1 MEFTVTA
8 AGLIT
13 PIRKVLLGVF
23 MAESTDNKSFLP
35 ARDLLNGVRDTC
47 DRLHIASLKR
57 RIDICA
63 ALLEENPPID
73 VAILGQ
79 FKAGKSSF
87 INSLLGKPILPTGVV
102 PVTTVI
108 TRLQYGP
115 GERAAVTHF
124 DGSRVEIPLE
134 KLADFTSEVGN
145 PDNGKNVEVVDV
157 DIPAMADYPGLRLV
171 DTPGMGSVFKIHMK
185 IAQDWLPEVGAAI
198 VAVSSDRPLSDNDL
212 ELIRELTRHTPNIIL
227 LLTKVDL
234 LLPDQRTEVV
244 QFLEKTLEKELGKRF
259 PVFCFSTRVDTEQ
272 YNRRIEMEILLKLST
287 NRDIEFRNIL
297 RHKVRS
303 LASVCINYLEI
314 ALKSALQA
322 DRERDEIR
330 RRILDERLSLTAIQE
345 DLMLIT
351 RENSRQTRTFIM
363 QHLGR
368 LEQPLREKLTE
379 DLRGELPRW
388 KGNLWRL
395 TRRYE
400 EWLTENMTAV
410 LESISRTENRYFL
423 GTLKKSRAAFDR
435 ALFSFRAL
443 LGQNIETVLGL
454 KLAEADWRIEVAEP
468 SHSDVGFIRVF
479 DFHFDLLWFLIPMFL
494 FRKLFEKHFLA
505 LIPRAAEMNLSRLGA
520 QWESRINVTIE
531 EMRKQAAGYVKDEIA
546 TIEAL
551 LEGSSGRTE
560 EIQELI
566 AGLQER
572 LADLSNEGGKK

>member
-35 ARDLLNGVRDTC
+35 ARDLLNGVRDAC

-115 GERAAVTHF
+115 KERATVTHF

-134 KLADFTSEVGN
+134 KLADFTSEAGN
-145 PDNGKNVEVVDV
+145 PGNIKNVEVVDV

-171 DTPGMGSVFKIHMK
+171 DTPGMGSVFKTHMK

-212 ELIRELTRHTPNIIL
+212 ELIRELTRHTPNVIL

-244 QFLEKTLEKELGKRF
+244 QFLEKTLEKEMGRKLPIF
-259 PVFCFSTRVDTEQ
+259 SFSTRVDTAQ
-272 YNRRIEMEILLKLST
+272 YNRRFEMEIMLRLST
-287 NRDIEFRNIL
+287 NRDLEFRNIL

-303 LASVCINYLEI
+303 LASSCINYLEI

-330 RRILDERLSLTAIQE
+330 RQILDERLSLTAIQE

-368 LEQPLREKLTE
+368 LEQPLREKLTQ

-400 EWLTENMTAV
+400 GWLTENMKAT

-435 ALFSFRAL
+435 TLSSFRAL
-443 LGQNIETVLGL
+443 LGQNIESVLGL

-468 SHSDVGFIRVF
+468 SHPDVGFIRVF

-494 FRKLFEKHFLA
+494 FRKLFERHFLA

-520 QWESRINVTIE
+520 QWEGRINAAIE
-531 EMRKQAAGYVKDEIA
+531 EMRKQAAGYVKDELA

-551 LEGSSGRTE
+551 LAESPGKTA
-560 EIQELI
+560 EIEKLI
-566 AGLQER
+566 EDLKTR
-572 LADLSNEGGKK
+572 LADVGQEGGKP

>member
-400 EWLTENMTAV
+400 EWLTENMTAA

-468 SHSDVGFIRVF
+468 SHPDVGFIRVF

>member
-1 MEFTVTA
+1 
-8 AGLIT
+8 
-13 PIRKVLLGVF
+13 

-35 ARDLLNGVRDTC
+35 ARDLLSGVCDAC

-73 VAILGQ
+73 VAIIGQ

-87 INSLLGKPILPTGVV
+87 INSFLGKPILPTGVV

-115 GERAAVTHF
+115 VERATVTHF

-134 KLADFTSEVGN
+134 KLADFTSEAGN
-145 PDNGKNVEVVDV
+145 PDNSKNVEVVDV
-157 DIPAMADYPGLRLV
+157 DIPAMMDYPGLRLV
-171 DTPGMGSVFKIHMK
+171 DTPGMGSVFKTHMK

-212 ELIRELTRHTPNIIL
+212 ELIRELTRHTPNVIL

-244 QFLEKTLEKELGKRF
+244 QFLEKTLEKELGRKLPIF
-259 PVFCFSTRVDTEQ
+259 SFSTRVDMEK
-272 YNRRIEMEILLKLST
+272 YSRRIEMEIMLKLSI
-287 NRDIEFRNIL
+287 NRDLEFRNIL
-297 RHKVRS
+297 RHKARS

-400 EWLTENMTAV
+400 EWLTENMTAA
-410 LESISRTENRYFL
+410 LENISRTENRYFL

-435 ALFSFRAL
+435 ALSSFRAL
-443 LGQNIETVLGL
+443 LGQNIENVLGV
-454 KLAEADWRIEVAEP
+454 KLAEADWRI
-468 SHSDVGFIRVF
+468 DVGEPGHPDVGITRVF

-494 FRKLFEKHFLA
+494 FRKLFERHFLA
-505 LIPRAAEMNLSRLGA
+505 LIRRAVEMNLSRLGA
-520 QWESRINVTIE
+520 QWENRINTTIE
-531 EMRKQAAGYVKDEIA
+531 EMRKQAAGYVKDELA

-551 LEGSSGRTE
+551 LAESPCRTA
-560 EIQELI
+560 EIEKLI
-566 AGLQER
+566 EDLKMR
-572 LADLSNEGGKK
+572 LADVGQEGGKP